1 MEQGLTSRHD
11 LDAPPFAIRVNGVLK
26 TVSSVPLTNQADLG
40 AMYMPGVAQVAEAIR
55 DGVDGA
61 DRLSWSSNVVFVVS
75 DGTATLGLGDTGPE
89 AALPVMESKAAIL
102 AHFGGFNAV
111 PLVLAS
117 RSNDEILAT
126 LKVLRPSFAAI
137 NLEDV
142 AAPRCFE
149 LEKMLIDELGCPV
162 MHDDQ
167 HGTAIAVLAGLIGAL
182 EVTGRQLASSR
193 VVISGAGAA
202 GVATAK
208 MLLAAGAKDVVI
220 TDSHGILVLG
230 RDFLTVVKSELAAL
244 TNQDLLHGGQAEA
257 LKGADVYI
265 GLSPAPLTRAEV
277 ISMSDDP
284 IIFALSNP
292 RPQIEPKLGTRLAGV
307 FATSRSDYPNQII
320 NVLASPGL
328 FKGMLRSQASTIT
341 DSMKLAAAAALARL
355 ASTGLGRTA
364 ILPDLLH
371 PGLTDA
377 IARAVEDAAAER
389 LLVAS

>member
-167 HGTAIAVLAGLIGAL
+167 HGTAI
-182 EVTGRQLASSR
+182 
-193 VVISGAGAA
+193 ISGAGAA